1 MENDKVSKLLLLKEL
16 LDKGSITAEQF
27 EAEKAK
33 LLGEAT
39 QTTTAQPKAESIV
52 EPKDE
57 KKTDSLKKSK
67 KKGGIIVAC
76 AIAALAIVAGIIYF
90 VIRPG
95 AGDTDASQIAKKEV
109 KQEKKR
115 NPALDQGIRDAFN
128 EHLSNKAYYSA
139 FLKDTRVIDWILYY
153 YSQEYFDKLLKRGNM
168 RTRVHRYD
176 NSYGSLPGGT
186 NDNIIMAGEPAE
198 MEGENASFVYYNV
211 DRDIVKCGIHIWGAE
226 TNDEGEI
233 EIGDWEIEKGNYW
246 GRYTCVAYKGNQSIT
261 LTIES
266 NGSYARVYVDGSL
279 IDNNF
284 VIIKRDVDD
293 FSNPLSKYCA
303 INEYEWSEDLS
314 NLFDTGNFEMSI
326 DGFIKHF
333 GNELRGAHNVAARQY
348 EIYFDD

>member
-1 MENDKVSKLLLLKEL
+1 MENDNVSKLLLLKEL

-39 QTTTAQPKAESIV
+39 QTTTAQPKVESIV

-153 YSQEYFDKLLKRGNM
+153 YSQEYYDKLLKRGNM
-168 RTRVHRYD
+168 RKRVHRYD

-211 DRDIVKCGIHIWGAE
+211 DRDIVKCGIHIWGAD

-233 EIGDWEIEKGNYW
+233 EIGDWEIEKGNYY
-246 GRYTCVAYKGNQSIT
+246 GRHTCVANKGNQSVT

-266 NGSYARVYVDGSL
+266 DGYDIKVYVDGSL
-279 IDNNF
+279 VNNNY

-293 FSNPLSKYCA
+293 FSNPLSKYSQPLVW
-303 INEYEWSEDLS
+303 NSDLS
-314 NLFDTGNFEMSI
+314 NLLDTGNFEMSI
-326 DGFIKHF
+326 DGFKKHF
-333 GNELRGAHNVAARQY
+333 GNELRGANNVAARQY
-348 EIYFDD
+348 ELYSDD